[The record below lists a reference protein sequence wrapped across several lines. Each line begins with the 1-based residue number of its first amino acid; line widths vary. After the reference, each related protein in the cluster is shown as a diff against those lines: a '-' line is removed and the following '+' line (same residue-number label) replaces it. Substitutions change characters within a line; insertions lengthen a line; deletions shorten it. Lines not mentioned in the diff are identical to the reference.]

1 MLMNTVANGL
11 HSQSA
16 ELELELGL
24 GFEPKLKHAEAIEA
38 DSGTVTGS
46 LTRRVDAID
55 WFNVEEEL
63 NGYGCAMLPNLLS
76 AQECD
81 ALSALYPRDDL
92 YRSRVVMGRHGFG
105 RGEYKYFAY
114 PLPQP
119 VAALREALYPRL
131 APVANRWNEVMKI
144 DVRYPAAHGDFVE
157 RCHAAGQLRPTP
169 LVLQYAKDDY
179 NCLHQDLY
187 GEHVFPLQVA
197 ILLSE
202 PGEDFTG
209 GEFVMTEQRPRMQ
222 SRTEVVPLGK
232 GDAVVF
238 AVHHRP
244 VQGSRGVY
252 RVNLRHGVSR
262 LRSGHRHTLGV
273 IFHDAA

>member
-1 MLMNTVANGL
+1 MNTVAKSL
-11 HSQSA
+11 RSQSA
-16 ELELELGL
+16 VLELELGL
-24 GFEPKLKHAEAIEA
+24 EFEPKLKHVVAMEA

-76 AQECD
+76 VQECD

-119 VAALREALYPRL
+119 VAQLREALYPRL

-144 DVRYPAAHGDFVE
+144 DVRYPAVHGDFVE

-169 LVLQYAKDDY
+169 LLLQYATDDY

-273 IFHDAA
+273 IFHDAT

>member
-1 MLMNTVANGL
+1 MSTIAKDR
-11 HSQSA
+11 HPDAQPDAQSA
-16 ELELELGL
+16 ESALAMR
-24 GFEPKLKHAEAIEA
+24 PKPERAAAPDANSSI
-38 DSGTVTGS
+38 GS
-46 LTRRVDAID
+46 LAQRIDQID
-55 WFNVEEEL
+55 WFDAEEEL
-63 NGYGCAMLPNLLS
+63 NAYGCAMLRNLLT
-76 AQECD
+76 AQACD
-81 ALSALYPRDDL
+81 ALTALYPRDAL
-92 YRSRVVMGRHGFG
+92 FRSRVVMARHGFG

-114 PLPQP
+114 PLPP
-119 VAALREALYPRL
+119 LVAALRSELYPRL
-131 APVANRWNEVMKI
+131 APVANRWNGAMGI
-144 DVRYPAAHGDFVE
+144 DVRYPAAHAEFIE
-157 RCHAAGQLRPTP
+157 RCHAAGQTRPTP
-169 LVLQYAKDDY
+169 LMLQYATDDY

-244 VQGSRGVY
+244 VQGTRGPY

-262 LRSGHRHTLGV
+262 LRSGQRHTLGV
-273 IFHDAA
+273 IFHDAT

>member
-1 MLMNTVANGL
+1 MRPKPERAAAPDAN
-11 HSQSA
+11 SS
-16 ELELELGL
+16 
-24 GFEPKLKHAEAIEA
+24 I
-38 DSGTVTGS
+38 GS
-46 LTRRVDAID
+46 LAQRIDQID
-55 WFNVEEEL
+55 WFDAEEEL
-63 NGYGCAMLPNLLS
+63 NAYGCAMLRNLLT
-76 AQECD
+76 AQACD
-81 ALSALYPRDDL
+81 ALTALYPRDAL
-92 YRSRVVMGRHGFG
+92 FRSRVVMARHGFG

-114 PLPQP
+114 PLPP
-119 VAALREALYPRL
+119 LVAALRSELYPRL
-131 APVANRWNEVMKI
+131 APVANRWNGAMGI
-144 DVRYPAAHGDFVE
+144 DVRYPAAHAEFIE
-157 RCHAAGQLRPTP
+157 RCHAAGQTRPTP
-169 LVLQYAKDDY
+169 LMLQYATDDY

-244 VQGSRGVY
+244 VQGTRGPY

-262 LRSGHRHTLGV
+262 LRSGQRHTLGV
-273 IFHDAA
+273 IFHDAT

>member
-1 MLMNTVANGL
+1 MDTVAKGTQS
-11 HSQSA
+11 HSLA
-16 ELELELGL
+16 LELD
-24 GFEPKLKHAEAIEA
+24 LKPGAGRRPDVNGAEAPA
-38 DSGTVTGS
+38 RGS
-46 LTRRVDAID
+46 LTQRVGAID
-55 WFNVEEEL
+55 WFDVEEGL
-63 NGYGCAMLPNLLS
+63 NAYGCAMLRNLFS
-76 AQECD
+76 SEECD
-81 ALSALYPRDDL
+81 TVTALYPRDAL
-92 YRSRVVMGRHGFG
+92 FRSRVVMARHGFG

-114 PLPQP
+114 PLPSLIGD
-119 VAALREALYPRL
+119 LRTALYPRL
-131 APVANRWNEVMKI
+131 APVANRWNEVMGI
-144 DVRYPAAHGDFVE
+144 DVRYPAAHAEFIE
-157 RCHAAGQLRPTP
+157 RCHAAGQTRPTP
-169 LVLQYAKDDY
+169 LMLQYATDDY

-202 PGEDFTG
+202 PGADFTG

-244 VQGSRGVY
+244 VQGTRGPY

-262 LRSGHRHTLGV
+262 LRSGQRHTLGV